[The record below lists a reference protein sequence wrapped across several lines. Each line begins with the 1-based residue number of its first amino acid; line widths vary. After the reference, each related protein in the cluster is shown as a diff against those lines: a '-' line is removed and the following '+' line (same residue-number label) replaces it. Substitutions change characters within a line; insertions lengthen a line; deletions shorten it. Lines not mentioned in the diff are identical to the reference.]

1 MTYIAT
7 ITSRGQLTI
16 PAELFRKSNL
26 KRGGKVILSIDGGQI
41 KMQTSLDLLNKL
53 AGSVKVPAHLRGRNI
68 DEIIEEAKM
77 IHFRKKGSM
86 A

>member
-26 KRGGKVILSIDGGQI
+26 RRGEKVILSIDGDQI
-41 KMQTSLDLLNKL
+41 KMQSSLDLLNKL
-53 AGSVKVPAHLRGRNI
+53 AGSVKVPDHLRGRDI
-68 DEIIEEAKM
+68 DEVIEEAKRSY
-77 IHFRKKGSM
+77 FRKKGAM
-86 A
+86 I

>member
-7 ITSRGQLTI
+7 ITDRGQLTI

-26 KRGGKVILSIDGGQI
+26 KRGGKVILSIDGDQI

-53 AGSVKVPAHLRGRNI
+53 AGSVKVPDHLRGRDI